1 MVDVLETIDRLSR
14 SVQDRL
20 TARTAYSD
28 PVEAHGVTVV
38 PVAKI
43 AFGFGGGGGG
53 GTGTAPV
60 KRDGAM
66 ETVETAVQSGSG
78 GGGGGGGGG
87 AVQPLGFIE
96 ISDAGARWVAIEPSR
111 AEFALRA
118 LTVLA
123 AFAPGHGRGGFF
135 RRLLL
140 LAAGQ
145 AIIAAIMQPRLP
157 PMPERFSFGRER
169 EEAMAYDARKQ

>member
-20 TARTAYSD
+20 TARTAYGE
-28 PVEAHGVTVV
+28 PIEANGITVV
-38 PVAKI
+38 PVAKV

-53 GTGTAPV
+53 GTGTGSV

-66 ETVETAVQSGSG
+66 EAVETAPQNASG

-96 ISDAGARWVAIEPSR
+96 ISDAGARWVAIERPR
-111 AEFALRA
+111 AEYALRA

-123 AFAPGHGRGGFF
+123 AMAPGRGRGGFF
-135 RRLLL
+135 RRLLV

-145 AIIAAIMQPRLP
+145 AIIAAVMQPRLP
-157 PMPERFSFGRER
+157 PMPDHFSFGREPA
-169 EEAMAYDARKQ
+169 EATE

>member
-1 MVDVLETIDRLSR
+1 MVDVLETVDRLTR
-14 SVQDRL
+14 SFQDRL

-38 PVAKI
+38 PGAKI

-53 GTGTAPV
+53 GTGTAPA
-60 KRDGAM
+60 KGDGAM
-66 ETVETAVQSGSG
+66 EAVETAMQSGSG

-87 AVQPLGFIE
+87 VVQPLGFIE
-96 ISDAGARWVAIEPSR
+96 ISEAGARWVAIEPPR

-123 AFAPGHGRGGFF
+123 AIAPGKGRGGFF
-135 RRLLL
+135 RRLVLL
-140 LAAGQ
+140 VAGQ
-145 AIIAAIMQPRLP
+145 AIVAALMQPRLP
-157 PMPERFSFGRER
+157 PMPEGFSFGRSTA
-169 EEAMAYDARKQ
+169 EATA

>member
-14 SVQDRL
+14 SVQERL
-20 TARTAYSD
+20 TARTAYGE
-28 PVEAHGVTVV
+28 PIEAHGITVV

-43 AFGFGGGGGG
+43 RFGFGGGGGG
-53 GTGTAPV
+53 GTGTGPV
-60 KRDGAM
+60 KHDGAM
-66 ETVETAVQSGSG
+66 EAVEQAVQSGSG

-87 AVQPLGFIE
+87 IVNPIGFIE

-123 AFAPGHGRGGFF
+123 AIAPGHGRRGFF
-135 RRLLL
+135 PRLLV
-140 LAAGQ
+140 LAAGH
-145 AIIAAIMQPRLP
+145 AIIAAMIQPRLP
-157 PMPERFSFGRER
+157 PMPERFSFGREPAA
-169 EEAMAYDARKQ
+169 ETV